1 VATSVLV
8 RIEEGNWAWEVQ
20 MKSSAELTAEARTRA
35 IAKSV
40 SIDGINTNYWFYP
53 ATTGDTSNAETLVLV
68 HGYRGDHHGLESFAG
83 GLTDFNIIAPDLPG
97 FGTSDPMQVEHSLDS
112 YALWFKSFLEA
123 LSVEKPLVVG
133 HSFGTLVVSATEA
146 KLSLFSKIVLVNPVA
161 GGRIV
166 GISKFLFEFV
176 KFYYWVAHVVPEVI
190 GNRMTKTYLL
200 VDSMSAYTTKSKDKA
215 LRKWIKQQ
223 HRSHFNSFANS
234 QVVWEAYLASTEN
247 VVTPFVRQI
256 HKPVLLIA
264 AELDEITPVSAVYEF
279 AETMD
284 NAQVYE
290 IKGCG
295 HLVHYEAAQE
305 AIDVINKFLS
315 K

>member
-1 VATSVLV
+1 
-8 RIEEGNWAWEVQ
+8 
-20 MKSSAELTAEARTRA
+20 MKSSAELTAEARDRA
-35 IAKSV
+35 VAKSV
-40 SIDGINTNYWFYP
+40 SIDGVNTNYWLYP
-53 ATTGDTSNAETLVLV
+53 ATTGNISQAKTLVLV

-83 GLTDFNIIAPDLPG
+83 GLTNYNVIAPDLPG
-97 FGTSDPMQVEHSLDS
+97 FGTSDPMKVEHSLES
-112 YALWFKSFLEA
+112 YSTWFKAFLDQLE
-123 LSVEKPLVVG
+123 LKSPLVVG
-133 HSFGTLVVSATEA
+133 HSFGTLVVSSTEA
-146 KLSLFSKIVLVNPVA
+146 KLGLFSKIVLVNPVA

-166 GISKFLFEFV
+166 GISKVLLEFV
-176 KFYYWVAHVVPEVI
+176 KFYYWLAHIVPEFI
-190 GNRMTKTYLL
+190 GNKMTKTYLL

-247 VVTPFVRQI
+247 IVIPFVKEI

-264 AELDEITPVSAVYEF
+264 AELDEITPVSAVYDF
-279 AETMD
+279 AKTMD
-284 NAQVYE
+284 NAQVHE

-295 HLVHYEAAQE
+295 HLVHYEAASE
-305 AIDVINKFLS
+305 AIEVINEFFS

>member
-1 VATSVLV
+1 
-8 RIEEGNWAWEVQ
+8 
-20 MKSSAELTAEARTRA
+20 MKSSAELTKDARVRAEPRQ
-35 IAKSV
+35 V
-40 SIDGINTNYWFYP
+40 SIDGIKANYWLYP
-53 ATTGDTSNAETLVLV
+53 ATSGDTKNAQTVILV

-83 GLTDFNIIAPDLPG
+83 GLTAYNVICPDLPG
-97 FGTSDPMQVEHSLDS
+97 FGTSEPLNVEHSLDS
-112 YALWFKSFLEA
+112 YAIWFKKFLDH
-123 LSVEKPLVVG
+123 LNLVEPLVVG

-146 KLSLFSKIVLVNPVA
+146 KLGLFSKIVLVNPVA

-166 GISKFLFEFV
+166 GISKLLLEFV
-176 KFYYWVAHVVPEVI
+176 KFYYWVAHVLPEVI
-190 GNRMTKTYLL
+190 GNKMTKTYLL
-200 VDSMSAYTTKSKDKA
+200 VDSMSLYTTKSKDKQ

-247 VVTPFVRQI
+247 VVIPFVKQI

-279 AETMD
+279 AKTMD
-284 NAQVYE
+284 NAQVHE

-305 AIDVINKFLS
+305 AIDIINPFFS
-315 K
+315 KQS